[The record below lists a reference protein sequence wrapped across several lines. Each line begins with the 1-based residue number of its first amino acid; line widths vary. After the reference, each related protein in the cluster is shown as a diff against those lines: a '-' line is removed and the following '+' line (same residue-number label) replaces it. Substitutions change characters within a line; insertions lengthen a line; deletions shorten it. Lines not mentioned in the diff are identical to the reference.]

1 MTITHNKTFQLPTD
15 NIPSLPVGLLT
26 RGEFDDGTAYS
37 LAVDSAKAIY
47 MIDSHGAL
55 DATSERRNKMCGFW
69 SIELDDNIYNLF
81 VETPNR
87 KPTDAFTYTKNGKL
101 ILTNPDYLSPK
112 DWDCIA
118 GAFNMLGY
126 GLESPEIARS
136 IFTRLSN
143 ENPIGYILQPDQQLA
158 VEKLI
163 YHKEK
168 STNWEEKAKMMEAKA
183 IQHFGLT
190 ENHEHAGYI
199 TRNGS
204 MLNFSHE
211 GYQRDMDHR
220 DINEIFEDDEIERDI
235 GSNTAYMIQFMNLGN
250 IRTSDTGLDIAVPPT
265 DAQKRVIRN
274 KCRELFGDIYIDFS
288 SPTGSTV
295 ASRHFPYG
303 TPIAAIIYTI
313 DAYFETGFLPGID
326 T

>member
-1 MTITHNKTFQLPTD
+1 MTITHNEIFKLPTND
-15 NIPSLPVGLLT
+15 ILSLPIGILT
-26 RGEFDDGTAYS
+26 RGHFEDGTTYA
-37 LAVDSAKAIY
+37 LALDSAKATY
-47 MIDSHGAL
+47 MLENQGDL
-55 DATSERRNKMCGFW
+55 EATSERRDKICGFW
-69 SIELDDNIYNLF
+69 SIELNDHIYNLF

-87 KPTDAFTYTKNGKL
+87 KPTDAFQYANNGKL
-101 ILTNPDYLSPK
+101 ILVDPDKLGPK

-136 IFTRLSN
+136 IFTRLAT
-143 ENPIGYILQPDQQLA
+143 ENPIGYILQPDQQKA
-158 VEKLI
+158 VEKML
-163 YHKEK
+163 YNKTDE
-168 STNWEEKAKMMEAKA
+168 TDWDERAKIMEAKA

-220 DINEIFEDDEIERDI
+220 DINEIFEDDEIEKDI

-250 IRTSDTGLDIAVPPT
+250 IRTSDIGLDIALPPT
-265 DAQKRVIRN
+265 NAQKRVIRD
-274 KCRELFGDIYIDFS
+274 KCRKLFGDIYIDFS

-295 ASRHFPYG
+295 ASKHFVYG
-303 TPIAAIIYTI
+303 TPTAIIMHTI
-313 DAYFETGFLPGID
+313 DTYFETGFLPNVD
-326 T
+326 D